1 MKTIKINKKDNVI
14 IALEKINKG
23 EQIEDIIALEDI
35 EPGHKIAAIDIE
47 ANQNIYKYG
56 EAIGHATI
64 KIKKGE
70 HVHSHNMKTNLSGL
84 KEYSYTQSDCF
95 INSYLPKRKIYG
107 YKRKNGKVG
116 IRNELWIIVTVGCV
130 NQVANKIIKAFTEN
144 HNISKI
150 DGIYTYAHPYGC
162 SQMGEDH
169 QNTVKILQDIV
180 QHPNAGGV
188 LILGLGCENNQLSAF
203 YHSLS
208 NIDPE
213 RIKYFNCQDVDNEI
227 DKACQL
233 LSELLAKMNNDQREE
248 IKFSDITFGLKCGG
262 SDGLSGITANPLVGK
277 FCDKMAACGSS
288 IILSEVP
295 EMFGAEHILMNRAK
309 NVKTFDKIVKLINNY
324 KQYFI
329 DHKQVVYENPSPG
342 NKAGGITTLEDKSL
356 GCIQKAGS
364 SSINGVLDYGEQV
377 CEKGV
382 NLLYGPGN
390 DIVSVTALAAS
401 GSQIVLFTTGRGTP
415 FGGFIPTVKIS
426 TNSKLFETKP
436 HWIDFNAGSIAEG
449 CSMEEVSEQLVDY
462 IIDVINGKYTNNEKN
477 GYKEIAI
484 FKQGVT
490 L

>member
-1 MKTIKINKKDNVI
+1 MKTIKINEKDNVI

-35 EPGHKIAAIDIE
+35 DPGHKIATKDIE

-56 EAIGHATI
+56 EAIGHATL

-84 KEYSYTQSDCF
+84 KEYAYTKSNCSISPYQ
-95 INSYLPKRKIYG
+95 PKRKIYG
-107 YKRKNGKVG
+107 FKRKNGKVG

-130 NQVANKIIKAFTEN
+130 NQVANKIISTFTKN
-144 HNISKI
+144 RDLSKI

-180 QHPNAGGV
+180 NHPNAGGV
-188 LILGLGCENNQLSAF
+188 LILGLGCENNQLSSF
-203 YHSLS
+203 YQSMG
-208 NIDPE
+208 NIDSE
-213 RIKYFNCQDVDNEI
+213 RIKYFNCQDTENEI
-227 DKACQL
+227 DMACHL
-233 LSELLAKMNNDQREE
+233 LSELLVKMQNDQREE
-248 IKFSDITFGLKCGG
+248 ISFSDITFGLKCGG

-277 FCDKMAACGSS
+277 FCDKMVACGSS

-309 NVKTFDKIVKLINNY
+309 DTQTFKKIVDLINKY

-356 GCIQKAGS
+356 GCIQKAGTTT
-364 SSINGVLDYGEQV
+364 INGVLDYGEQV
-377 CEKGV
+377 SETGV

-415 FGGFIPTVKIS
+415 FGGFVPTVKIS

-436 HWIDFNAGSIAEG
+436 HWIDFNAGSIADG
-449 CSMEEVSEQLVDY
+449 CSMEDASEQLINF